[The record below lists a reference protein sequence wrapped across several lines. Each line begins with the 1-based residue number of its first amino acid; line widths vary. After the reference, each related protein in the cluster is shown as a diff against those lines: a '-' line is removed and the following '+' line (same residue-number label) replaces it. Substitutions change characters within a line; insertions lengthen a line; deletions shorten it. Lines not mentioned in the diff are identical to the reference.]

1 METVRPGEL
10 EKERQREEE
19 EKERKLLAKRKLAE
33 EKKRKEEEKG
43 QKAKVAP
50 QVMFKIGEN
59 ENMYGSFDS
68 ETGMPLTMKDGSE
81 VTKSQTKKLQKLYQA
96 QVKLHE
102 SYLKSVQ
109 EKMGNVQI

>member
-1 METVRPGEL
+1 
-10 EKERQREEE
+10 
-19 EKERKLLAKRKLAE
+19 
-33 EKKRKEEEKG
+33 
-43 QKAKVAP
+43 
-50 QVMFKIGEN
+50 MFKIGEN
-59 ENMYGSFDS
+59 ENVYGSFDP